1 MTLIELARKLRPLI
15 EKAAQSLSDADS
27 LEAVQLFE
35 HWKPGEEYPADKK
48 LQYGG
53 ELWKVL
59 QPHTSQADWTPD
71 TAVSLYVRVDDP
83 AIEYPDWRQPLG
95 AQDAYRLGD
104 KVSHNGQHWHSTID
118 YNVYEPGVYG
128 WVQDN

>member
-48 LQYGG
+48 LQYNG
-53 ELWKVL
+53 ELYKVL

-83 AIEYPDWRQPLG
+83 AIEYPAWRQPLG

-118 YNVYEPGVYG
+118 YNTYEPGVYG
-128 WVQDN
+128 WVQDD

>member
-35 HWKPGEEYPADKK
+35 HWKPGEDYPADKK
-48 LQYGG
+48 LQHNG
-53 ELWKVL
+53 ELYKVL

-118 YNVYEPGVYG
+118 YNTYEPGVYG
-128 WVQDN
+128 WVQD

>member
-1 MTLIELARKLRPLI
+1 MTIIELARKLRPLI

-35 HWKPGEEYPADKK
+35 HWQPGEDYPADKK
-48 LQYGG
+48 LQYNG

-59 QPHTSQADWTPD
+59 QPHTSQANWTPD

-83 AIEYPDWRQPLG
+83 AIEYPVWRQPLG

-118 YNVYEPGVYG
+118 YNTYEPGVYG
-128 WVQDN
+128 WVQD

>member
-27 LEAVQLFE
+27 LEAVHLFE
-35 HWKPGEEYPADKK
+35 HWQPGEDYPADKK
-48 LQYGG
+48 LQYNG

-83 AIEYPDWRQPLG
+83 AIEYPDWHQPLG
-95 AQDAYRLGD
+95 SHDAYRLGA

-118 YNVYEPGVYG
+118 YNTYEPGVYG
-128 WVQDN
+128 WVQD